1 MRIVRSSMHGVGGW
15 GCGGGGG
22 EREGGSQA
30 GTKFVR
36 FLAVVYGNES

>member
-1 MRIVRSSMHGVGGW
+1 MRIVRSSMHGGGGGW
-15 GCGGGGG
+15 GWGGGG